1 MHRLSTC
8 FIRFIFICI
17 IVCPLSVFCQSEI
30 KSTNIHITPRGFLRD
45 TAAILQQLRRADS
58 ITESHSD
65 SSVKLTNLA
74 IESSKLLDY
83 KFGVAYGLH
92 QAGMLKMQKS
102 EHLPAIA
109 IFKEA
114 IEWCHPVPASRD
126 AELLISLLG
135 NLASAY
141 SYLGKADST
150 AWYSYQALS
159 QTEKLKITNPATLL
173 HIYTKMLR
181 LWISLNEDGAN
192 LANDKYIQY
201 AIDYLSK
208 AEKIGNISKSMMA
221 KIVFSKGQLKEM
233 NKDYDSARFFYKK
246 YLNLLQEGAVRKGRI
261 LSWQSAMLLNVSNTF
276 ILQHMP
282 DSAIWYAKEAVKE
295 FQADNKNDDQVQYK
309 ITSAYHIG
317 KALIQKYRYKEA
329 IRIVLDALNLSKQKE
344 ILYMRE
350 TAYEILAVA
359 YEKTGDFKS
368 SLHYKNAYV
377 IVKDSMNNVSKIH
390 SILQMEM
397 RYQVAEKNQQLAEQK
412 LAIVNRDSR
421 IKEKNN
427 QIIAISSGL
436 VLVLLLSIIFYNR
449 IKHQQQLK
457 KLETIRHL
465 EVARLQATI
474 DGEENERRR
483 LASELHDG
491 IGGEL
496 GSLKL
501 RLDTALKKNRI
512 EDSSGDFEGILEHL
526 DNTYKELRQTAHNLM
541 PEILINEGFLKAVYV
556 FCASVSN
563 GSAIDV
569 NFDTVGDIPEFSKT
583 DELFLYRILQELLH
597 NVVKHANA
605 SEVFVQ
611 MAYTN
616 NLFGMAI
623 EDNGTGFD
631 VDLAKEKNIKALGL
645 FSIQGRVKSLGGNID
660 IISEKGRGT
669 SINIELNIKPE
680 IK

>member
-1 MHRLSTC
+1 MHRFKTG
-8 FIRFIFICI
+8 FIHFIIICI
-17 IVCPLSVFCQSEI
+17 ICPYSVFGQSEI
-30 KSTNIHITPRGFLRD
+30 KPGGIHIAPSGFLKD
-45 TAAILQQLRRADS
+45 TGAIIQQIKRADAL
-58 ITESHSD
+58 TESQPD
-65 SSVKLTNLA
+65 SSVMLTNQA
-74 IESSKLLDY
+74 IESSKWLGF

-102 EHLPAIA
+102 EYLPAIA
-109 IFKEA
+109 IFKYA
-114 IEWCHPVPASRD
+114 IEWCNPTPSSRD

-159 QTEKLKITNPATLL
+159 QTEKLKIVNPATLL

-181 LWISLNEDGAN
+181 LWISMNEDGAN
-192 LANDKYIQY
+192 LINDKYIQY
-201 AIDYLSK
+201 AIDYLTK
-208 AEKIGNISKSMMA
+208 AEQIGNISKSMMA

-233 NKDYDSARFFYKK
+233 SKDYDSARFFYKK
-246 YLNLLQEGAVRKGRI
+246 YLDLLEQGAVRKGRV
-261 LSWQSAMLLNVSNTF
+261 LSWKSAMLLNVSNTF
-276 ILQHMP
+276 NMQNMP
-282 DSAIWYAKEAVKE
+282 DSAIRYAKEAVKD
-295 FQADNKNDDQVQYK
+295 FQADNQEDQVQYK
-309 ITSAYHIG
+309 ITSEYHIG
-317 KALIQKYRYKEA
+317 KALFLKHQYQDAINKVLETLRLSQQKN
-329 IRIVLDALNLSKQKE
+329 IFF
-344 ILYMRE
+344 MRE
-350 TAYEILAVA
+350 TAYEILATA

-368 SLHYKNAYV
+368 SLHYKNAYT
-377 IVKDSMNNVSKIH
+377 IIKDSIRNVSKIQ

-412 LAIVNRDSR
+412 LAIVNRDNK
-421 IKEKNN
+421 IKAKNN
-427 QIIAISSGL
+427 LIIAISSGL
-436 VLVLLLSIIFYNR
+436 VLVLLLGILFYNR

-457 KLETIRHL
+457 KLETTRQL

-501 RLDTALKKNRI
+501 RLDTALKNNRV
-512 EDSSGDFEGILEHL
+512 EDSNHDFEEILAHL

-541 PEILINEGFLKAVYV
+541 PEILINEGFLKAVEV
-556 FCASVSN
+556 FCANVS
-563 GSAIDV
+563 GSSDIDI
-569 NFDTVGDIPEFSKT
+569 NFDTVGAIPQFSKS

-597 NVVKHANA
+597 NVVKHAGA

-616 NLFGMAI
+616 NLFGMTI
-623 EDNGTGFD
+623 EDNGKGFD
-631 VDLAKEKNIKALGL
+631 VALAKEKNIKALGL
-645 FSIQGRVKSLGGNID
+645 FSIQRRIRSLGGNID
-660 IISEKGRGT
+660 IVSEKGRGT
-669 SINIELNIKPE
+669 SINIELHIKPE
-680 IK
+680 MK

>member
-8 FIRFIFICI
+8 FIRFIVVC
-17 IVCPLSVFCQSEI
+17 IVCPLAVFCQQEI
-30 KSTNIHITPRGFLRD
+30 KSTNIHITPKGFIRD
-45 TAAILQQLRRADS
+45 TAAILQQLRKADS
-58 ITESHSD
+58 IMESHSD
-65 SSVKLTNLA
+65 SSGQLTYQA

-114 IEWCHPVPASRD
+114 INWCHPAPASRD

-159 QTEKLKITNPATLL
+159 QTEKLKIVNPATLL

-181 LWISLNEDGAN
+181 LWLSLNEDGAT

-201 AIDYLSK
+201 AIDYLDK

-221 KIVFSKGQLKEM
+221 KIIFSKGQLKEL

-246 YLNLLQEGAVRKGRI
+246 YLGLLQEGAVRKGRV

-276 ILQHMP
+276 NMQHMP

-295 FQADNKNDDQVQYK
+295 FQADNKNEDQVQYK

-317 KALIQKYRYKEA
+317 KALIRKHQYKEA
-329 IRIVLDALNLSKQKE
+329 IAIVRDALNLSRQRE

-350 TAYEILAVA
+350 TAYEILATA

-368 SLHYKNAYV
+368 SLYYKNAYST
-377 IVKDSMNNVSKIH
+377 VKDSINNVSKIH

-412 LAIVNRDSR
+412 LAIVNRDNR
-421 IKEKNN
+421 LKEKNN
-427 QIIAISSGL
+427 LIIAISSGL
-436 VLVLLLSIIFYNR
+436 ILVLLLGIIFYNR
-449 IKHQQQLK
+449 IKHQQQFK
-457 KLETIRHL
+457 KLETARQL
-465 EVARLQATI
+465 ESARFQATI

-501 RLDTALKKNRI
+501 RLDTALKNNRI
-512 EDSSGDFEGILEHL
+512 EDVNRDFEGIMEHL

-541 PEILINEGFLKAVYV
+541 PEILIHEGFLKAVDV
-556 FCASVSN
+556 FCNSVS
-563 GSAIDV
+563 GSSGIEV
-569 NFDTVGDIPEFSKT
+569 NFDTVGDIPSFSKT

-605 SEVFVQ
+605 GEVFVQ

-616 NLFGMAI
+616 NLFGMTI

-631 VDLAKEKNIKALGL
+631 VNLAKEKNIKALGL
-645 FSIQGRVKSLGGNID
+645 FSIQRRLKSLGGNID
-660 IISEKGRGT
+660 IMSEKGRGT
-669 SINIELNIKPE
+669 SINIELHIKPE
-680 IK
+680 MK